1 MSVFR
6 MTLPVTAQPLTYR
19 SAGVDLDLYE
29 QAMDRLPAM
38 MAKTNTGRV
47 MPLPGGFAGLFRLFG
62 EGKKYEDPV
71 LISGTDGVG
80 TKIKVAAMAKK
91 YDTIGID
98 LVGMCVNDCLCLG
111 AEPLFFLDYLALGK
125 DNPDLIADIVK
136 GVCDGCEQAGAALLG
151 GETAIMPDLY
161 APADF
166 DLAGFCVGVAERS
179 QLLDGKRVRP
189 GNVMVGV
196 ASAGLH
202 SNGYSLVRKIVFDHG
217 RYGIEDYVSELKQTV
232 AQALL
237 TPTQIYAKLVSAVLG
252 KEREAVTAIAHITG
266 GGLADNAVR
275 VLPENCRLVVDRT
288 TWTPP
293 PVFEWLQRVGNV
305 DREEMFRVFNM
316 GIGLV
321 FFVDRS
327 AADRV
332 QALAKANG
340 FESFVVGEVL
350 AGETSATYQG

>member
-1 MSVFR
+1 VSA
-6 MTLPVTAQPLTYR
+6 PSLTYR
-19 SAGVDLDLYE
+19 DAGVDLDLYE
-29 QAMDRLPAM
+29 QAMGRLPAM

-80 TKIKVAAMAKK
+80 TKIKVAALAKR

-125 DNPDLIADIVK
+125 DNPDLIANIVK
-136 GVCDGCEQAGAALLG
+136 GVCEGCTQAGAALLG

-161 APADF
+161 DPQDF

-179 QLLDGKRVRP
+179 QLLDGKRVTP
-189 GNVMVGV
+189 GNVMVGI
-196 ASAGLH
+196 ASSGLH
-202 SNGYSLVRKIVFDHG
+202 SNGYSLVRKIVFDHA
-217 RYGIEDYVSELKQTV
+217 RYGIDDYVAELGQTV
-232 AQALL
+232 ADVLL

-252 KEREAVTAIAHITG
+252 AERESVTAIAHITG
-266 GGLADNAVR
+266 GGLAENAVR
-275 VLPENCRLVVDRT
+275 VLPENCKLVVNRQS
-288 TWTPP
+288 WTPP
-293 PVFEWLQRVGNV
+293 PVFEWLQHIGNV

-321 FFVDRS
+321 LFVDPA

-332 QALAKANG
+332 QQLAESSG
-340 FESFVVGEVL
+340 FASWIVGEVKS
-350 AGETSATYQG
+350 GETSAAYHG

>member
-1 MSVFR
+1 
-6 MTLPVTAQPLTYR
+6 
-19 SAGVDLDLYE
+19 
-29 QAMDRLPAM
+29 MDRLPAM

-125 DNPDLIADIVK
+125 DNPDLIASIVK

-189 GNVMVGV
+189 GHVMVGV
-196 ASAGLH
+196 ASTGLH
-202 SNGYSLVRKIVFDHG
+202 SNGYSLVRKIVFDHA
-217 RYGIEDYVSELKQTV
+217 RYGIDDYVAELKQTV
-232 AQALL
+232 AEVLL
-237 TPTQIYAKLVSAVLG
+237 TPTQIYAKVVSAVLG
-252 KEREAVTAIAHITG
+252 AEREAVSAIAHITG

-275 VLPENCRLVVDRT
+275 VLPENCRLVVDRLS
-288 TWTPP
+288 WTPP
-293 PVFEWLQRVGNV
+293 PVFEWLQHIGNV

-321 FFVDRS
+321 FFVDS
-327 AADRV
+327 AAADRV
-332 QALAKANG
+332 QALAKASG
-340 FESFVVGEVL
+340 FESWIVGDVQ
-350 AGETSATYQG
+350 AGETTATYHG